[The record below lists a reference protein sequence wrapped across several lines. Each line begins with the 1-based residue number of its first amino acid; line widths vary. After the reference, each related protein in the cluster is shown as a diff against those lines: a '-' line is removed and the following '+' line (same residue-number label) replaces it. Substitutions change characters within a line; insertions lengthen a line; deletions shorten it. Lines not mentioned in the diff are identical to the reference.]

1 MAESIN
7 ESRIA
12 YLYEAIRCGGVRAA
26 ADFLNLAPSAV
37 SRQIALLE
45 DELGVA
51 LLERHKRGVQPTEA
65 GEMLIEYFRQ
75 QRSHKQ
81 DLLAKLQE
89 WQGLRLGS
97 ISIVMG
103 EGFVSSMVG
112 GPVMEF
118 SARYPGISVKLD
130 ICSTNDVL
138 RKVAEDEAEIGLA
151 FNPAHDARVVSRA
164 QLHAP
169 LQAIVGPRFPLFGST
184 EAVTLHQLSEYSIV
198 LMHEAYGT
206 RQLVDAAMLLDRVRL
221 APAITTNSLSVLKR
235 LVASGQTYTLLSP
248 IAVAAEL
255 ELGELAAI
263 PVENAL
269 LSNSEAH
276 LITRVG
282 RQLSPAANRLL
293 QHLSAQMRQ

>member
-45 DELGVA
+45 EELAVA
-51 LLERHKRGVQPTEA
+51 LIERHKRGVQPTEA
-65 GEMLIEYFRQ
+65 GNMLIEYFRQ
-75 QRSHKQ
+75 QRSHRQ

-89 WQGLRLGS
+89 LQGLRLGS
-97 ISIVMG
+97 ISVVMG

-112 GPVMEF
+112 GPVKEF
-118 SARYPGISVKLD
+118 SARYPGIAVTLD
-130 ICSTNDVL
+130 TCSTNDVL
-138 RKVAEDEAEIGLA
+138 RKVAEDEAEIGIA
-151 FNPAHDARVVSRA
+151 FNPAQDARVVSRA

-169 LQAIVGPRFPLFGST
+169 VQAIVGPQFPLSGT
-184 EAVTLHQLSEYSIV
+184 ARAVTLQELSEYSIA
-198 LMHEAYGT
+198 LMHEAYGM
-206 RQLVDAAMLLDRVRL
+206 RQLVEAAMMLDRVRL
-221 APAITTNSLSVLKR
+221 MPVVTTNSLAVLKR
-235 LVASGQTYTLLSP
+235 LVSSGQAYTLLSP
-248 IAVAAEL
+248 ISVAAEL
-255 ELGELAAI
+255 ELGELATI
-263 PVENAL
+263 TVENAL
-269 LSNSEAH
+269 LRNSEAH

-293 QHLSAQMRQ
+293 QYFSNQMRQ